1 MNIRRESGRRLV
13 SIGIRESAGAMARLR
28 TELMTAVLAMQGLL
42 PMAIST
48 DIGSEVQRA
57 LAVVLIGGA
66 IWLANRS
73 ALSG

>member
-1 MNIRRESGRRLV
+1 
-13 SIGIRESAGAMARLR
+13 MARLR